1 MSEVLAFTTTDHD
14 AETHRKDAETHRKD
28 GRRALRAA
36 MFGFFVDMYD
46 VYLPVIAL
54 APAIAY
60 FSATGSSSI
69 EMATLTAAI
78 FAASL
83 VGRPLGAI
91 ICGSMGDRIGRRH
104 TTIIVSAGFVI
115 CTGLIA
121 LLPSYGAIG
130 ALSPILLV
138 LLRLLD
144 GVFLGGEY
152 TAANPLAMEYA
163 PRERRGVYGSLLN
176 IGYPAALGVITIITI
191 ATLQVFPGG
200 GIDSAYVVWGWR
212 IPFAIGFVFSAAL
225 FLYYLRSVPESE
237 LWTKM
242 PKVKSPLRTLFSGRN
257 IRSLGTA
264 FVVGSGAWLTLDGT
278 VGVFAGHFKKMG
290 TDVSV
295 ISTVVLISAALGVCM
310 FPFIGAAGQRFGR
323 REVFLVLG
331 VANLTVAPLTFALAV
346 SNVSEPALV
355 VVFGVVSIVT
365 ALTVWAMITA
375 YIMEM
380 FPTEVRSSGYGI
392 AYSLPSVI
400 PAFFT
405 YYMLGLGNVMPY
417 DYTPVVII
425 AAGGLCLLVGAYI
438 SKDLRHVHLE
448 NA

>member
-1 MSEVLAFTTTDHD
+1 MPEAGTTTATHD
-14 AETHRKDAETHRKD
+14 IQALAHKKN

-60 FSATGSSSI
+60 FSASNSSSV

-83 VGRPLGAI
+83 VGRPLGSI
-91 ICGSMGDRIGRRH
+91 IFGSMGDRLGRRR
-104 TTIIVSAGFVI
+104 TTIIVSAGFTI

-121 LLPSYGAIG
+121 LLPSYAAIG

-138 LLRLLD
+138 VLRLLD

-163 PRERRGVYGSLLN
+163 PRERRGLYGSLLN
-176 IGYPAALGVITIITI
+176 IGYPAALGVITLITI
-191 ATLQVFPGG
+191 VTLQIFPGG
-200 GIDSAYVVWGWR
+200 DVDSAYVVWGWR
-212 IPFAIGFVFSAAL
+212 IPFVIGFVLSAAL
-225 FLYYLRSVPESE
+225 FFYYLRSVPESE

-257 IRSLGTA
+257 ARSLGTA
-264 FVVGSGAWLTLDGT
+264 FIVGSGAWLTLDGT
-278 VGVFAGHFKKMG
+278 IGAFSGHFKQLG

-295 ISTVVLISAALGVCM
+295 INAVVLISAAIGVLT

-323 REVFLVLG
+323 REVFLVIGAANVVVSPVAFYLA
-331 VANLTVAPLTFALAV
+331 VANVAR
-346 SNVSEPALV
+346 PALV
-355 VVFGVVSIVT
+355 IAFACLSIVT
-365 ALTVWAMITA
+365 ALMVWAMITA
-375 YIMEM
+375 YLMEM

-392 AYSLPSVI
+392 AYSLPSVV
-400 PAFFT
+400 PAFYS

-425 AAGGLCLLVGAYI
+425 AAGGVCLFLGAWI
-438 SKDLRHVHLE
+438 SKDLRHVRLE
-448 NA
+448 DA

>member
-1 MSEVLAFTTTDHD
+1 MSEPATTTTAPSQDD
-14 AETHRKDAETHRKD
+14 AEHKKKGH
-28 GRRALRAA
+28 RALRAA

-83 VGRPLGAI
+83 VGRPLGSI
-91 ICGSMGDRIGRRH
+91 IFGSMGDRLGRRR
-104 TTIIVSAGFVI
+104 TTIVVSAGFTV
-115 CTGLIA
+115 CTGLIVFV
-121 LLPSYGAIG
+121 PSYASIG
-130 ALSPILLV
+130 VLSPILLV

-144 GVFLGGEY
+144 GIFLGGEY

-163 PRERRGVYGSLLN
+163 PRERRGLYGSLLN
-176 IGYPAALGVITIITI
+176 IGYPAALGFITIITMI
-191 ATLQVFPGG
+191 TIQIFPTG

-212 IPFAIGFVFSAAL
+212 IPFVIGFLLSGML

-242 PKVKSPLRTLFSGRN
+242 AKVKSPLRTLFSGRHL
-257 IRSLGTA
+257 RSLGTA

-278 VGVFAGHFKKMG
+278 IGAFSGHFKKLG
-290 TDVSV
+290 TEVSV
-295 ISTVVLISAALGVCM
+295 INTVVLISAAIGVCV
-310 FPFIGAAGQRFGR
+310 FPLVGAAGQRFGR

-331 VANLTVAPLTFALAV
+331 AANLVVTPVAFGLAV
-346 SNVSEPALV
+346 RNAIDPALV
-355 VVFGVVSIVT
+355 IFFGSLSIIL
-365 ALTVWAMITA
+365 ALLVWAMITA

-392 AYSLPSVI
+392 AYSLPSVL
-400 PAFFT
+400 PAFYT
-405 YYMLGLGNVMPY
+405 YYMLALGNVMPY

-425 AAGGLCLLVGAYI
+425 AVGGLLLLVGAWI

-448 NA
+448 DA

>member
-1 MSEVLAFTTTDHD
+1 MSETVKTTAAVATSTREA
-14 AETHRKDAETHRKD
+14 AEHKKKGH
-28 GRRALRAA
+28 RALRAA
-36 MFGFFVDMYD
+36 MFVFFVDMYD
-46 VYLPVIAL
+46 VYLPIIAI

-60 FSATGSSSI
+60 FSASGSSTV

-83 VGRPLGAI
+83 IGRPLGSI
-91 ICGSMGDRIGRRH
+91 IFGSMGDRVGRRR
-104 TTIIVSAGFVI
+104 TTIIVSAGFTV

-121 LLPSYGAIG
+121 LLPSYASIG

-163 PRERRGVYGSLLN
+163 PRERRGLYGSLLN
-176 IGYPAALGVITIITI
+176 VGYPAALGFITIVTIIT
-191 ATLQVFPGG
+191 LQIFPTGDVG
-200 GIDSAYVVWGWR
+200 APYVMWGWR
-212 IPFAIGFVFSAAL
+212 IPFVIGFLLSGSL
-225 FLYYLRSVPESE
+225 FVYYLRSVPESE

-257 IRSLGTA
+257 LRSLGIA
-264 FVVGSGAWLTLDGT
+264 FVVGTGAWLTLDGT
-278 VGVFAGHFKKMG
+278 IGAFSGHFKRLG

-295 ISTVVLISAALGVCM
+295 INAVVLISAAFAVCA
-310 FPFIGAAGQRFGR
+310 FPLVGTAGQRYGR

-331 VANLTVAPLTFALAV
+331 AVNLIVAPAAFALAV
-346 SNVSEPALV
+346 SNVGNPDAV
-355 VVFGVVSIVT
+355 VLFAVISIVC
-365 ALTVWAMITA
+365 ALLVWAMITA

-392 AYSLPSVI
+392 AYSLPSVL
-400 PAFFT
+400 PAFYT
-405 YYMLGLGNVMPY
+405 YYMLGLGHFMSY

-425 AAGGLCLLVGAYI
+425 AVGGLCLLVGAWI

-448 NA
+448 DA

>member
-1 MSEVLAFTTTDHD
+1 MSEELAMDVRVQAADTEQHQ
-14 AETHRKDAETHRKD
+14 KK

-46 VYLPVIAL
+46 VYLPVIVL

-60 FSATGSSSI
+60 FSASGSSTV
-69 EMATLTAAI
+69 EMATMTAAI

-83 VGRPLGAI
+83 VGRPLGSI
-91 ICGSMGDRIGRRH
+91 IFGSMGDRLGRRR
-104 TTIIVSAGFVI
+104 TTIFVSAGFMI

-121 LLPSYGAIG
+121 LLPGYATIG
-130 ALSPILLV
+130 VLSPILLV
-138 LLRLLD
+138 ALRLLD

-163 PRERRGVYGSLLN
+163 PRDKRGLYGSLLN

-191 ATLQVFPGG
+191 ITLQVFPGG

-212 IPFAIGFVFSAAL
+212 IPFVIGFVLSGML
-225 FLYYLRSVPESE
+225 CLYYVRSVPESE

-242 PKVKSPLRTLFSGRN
+242 PKIKNPLRTLFSGRN
-257 IRSLGTA
+257 LRSFGTA
-264 FVVGSGAWLTLDGT
+264 FVVASGAWLTLDGT
-278 VGVFAGHFKKMG
+278 IGVFSSHFKKLG
-290 TDVSV
+290 TDTSV
-295 ISTVVLISAALGVCM
+295 INSVVLVSAVIAICA
-310 FPFIGAAGQRFGR
+310 FPFIGAAGQRYGR

-331 VANLTVAPLTFALAV
+331 ALNVLIVPAAFGLAISNSDTPGIVLV
-346 SNVSEPALV
+346 SATTGIVCALP
-355 VVFGVVSIVT
+355 
-365 ALTVWAMITA
+365 VWAMISA
-375 YIMEM
+375 YILEM
-380 FPTEVRSSGYGI
+380 FPTEIRSSGYGI

-400 PAFFT
+400 PAFYT

-425 AAGGLCLLVGAYI
+425 AVGGLLLLVGAWI

>member
-1 MSEVLAFTTTDHD
+1 MSEPATTTTAPSQDD
-14 AETHRKDAETHRKD
+14 AEHKKKGH
-28 GRRALRAA
+28 RALRAA

-83 VGRPLGAI
+83 VGRPLGSI
-91 ICGSMGDRIGRRH
+91 IFGSMGDRLGRRR
-104 TTIIVSAGFVI
+104 TTIVVSAGFTV
-115 CTGLIA
+115 CTGLIVFV
-121 LLPSYGAIG
+121 PSYASIG
-130 ALSPILLV
+130 VLSPILLV

-144 GVFLGGEY
+144 GIFLGGEY

-163 PRERRGVYGSLLN
+163 PRERRGLYGSLLN
-176 IGYPAALGVITIITI
+176 IGYPAALGFITIITMI
-191 ATLQVFPGG
+191 TIQIFPAG

-212 IPFAIGFVFSAAL
+212 IPFVIGFLLSGML

-242 PKVKSPLRTLFSGRN
+242 AKVKSPLRTLFSGRHL
-257 IRSLGTA
+257 RSLGTA

-278 VGVFAGHFKKMG
+278 IGAFSGHFKKLG
-290 TDVSV
+290 TEVSV
-295 ISTVVLISAALGVCM
+295 INTVVLISAAIGVCV
-310 FPFIGAAGQRFGR
+310 FPLVGAAGQRFGR

-331 VANLTVAPLTFALAV
+331 AANLVVTPVAFGLAV
-346 SNVSEPALV
+346 RNAIDPALV
-355 VVFGVVSIVT
+355 IFFGSLSIIL
-365 ALTVWAMITA
+365 ALLVWAMITA

-392 AYSLPSVI
+392 AYSLPSVL
-400 PAFFT
+400 PAFYT
-405 YYMLGLGNVMPY
+405 YYMLALGNVMPY

-425 AAGGLCLLVGAYI
+425 AVGGLLLLVGAWI

-448 NA
+448 DA

>member
-1 MSEVLAFTTTDHD
+1 MSEARTTRA
-14 AETHRKDAETHRKD
+14 AEAVDDIEHNKK
-28 GRRALRAA
+28 GQKALRAA

-60 FSATGSSSI
+60 FSATGSSTI

-83 VGRPLGAI
+83 VGRPLGSI
-91 ICGSMGDRIGRRH
+91 IFGSMGDRLGRRR
-104 TTIIVSAGFVI
+104 TTIIVSAGFTV

-121 LLPSYGAIG
+121 LLPSYAAIG

-163 PRERRGVYGSLLN
+163 PRERRGLYGSLLN
-176 IGYPAALGVITIITI
+176 IGYPAALGIITIITI
-191 ATLQVFPGG
+191 ITIQIFPIG
-200 GIDSAYVVWGWR
+200 DVNSAYVMWGWR
-212 IPFAIGFVFSAAL
+212 VPFVIGFILSACL
-225 FLYYLRSVPESE
+225 FVYYLRSVPESE

-257 IRSLGTA
+257 LRSFGVA
-264 FVVGSGAWLTLDGT
+264 FIVGSGAWLTLDGT
-278 VGVFAGHFKKMG
+278 IGVFSGHFKQLG
-290 TDVSV
+290 TDVAV
-295 ISTVVLISAALGVCM
+295 INTAVLISAAIGVCL
-310 FPFIGAAGQRFGR
+310 FPFVGAAGQRFGR

-331 VANLTVAPLTFALAV
+331 TANLTVTPVAFGFAVKNAA
-346 SNVSEPALV
+346 EPAVLV
-355 VVFGVVSIVT
+355 LFAVVSIVVG
-365 ALTVWAMITA
+365 LLVWAMITA

-380 FPTEVRSSGYGI
+380 FPTEVRASGYGI

-400 PAFFT
+400 PAFYT
-405 YYMLGLGNVMPY
+405 YYMLGLDGFMPY

-425 AAGGLCLLVGAYI
+425 AAGGLCLLVGAWI

-448 NA
+448 DA

>member
-1 MSEVLAFTTTDHD
+1 MSEPATTTTAPSLDD
-14 AETHRKDAETHRKD
+14 AEHKKKGH
-28 GRRALRAA
+28 RALRAA

-83 VGRPLGAI
+83 VGRPLGSI
-91 ICGSMGDRIGRRH
+91 IFGSMGDRLGRRR
-104 TTIIVSAGFVI
+104 TTIVVSAGFTV
-115 CTGLIA
+115 CTGLIVFV
-121 LLPSYGAIG
+121 PSYASIG
-130 ALSPILLV
+130 VLSPILLV

-144 GVFLGGEY
+144 GIFLGGEY

-163 PRERRGVYGSLLN
+163 PRERRGLYGSLLN
-176 IGYPAALGVITIITI
+176 IGYPAALGFITIITMI
-191 ATLQVFPGG
+191 TIQIFPAG

-212 IPFAIGFVFSAAL
+212 IPFVIGFLLSGML

-242 PKVKSPLRTLFSGRN
+242 AKVKSPLRTLFSGRHL
-257 IRSLGTA
+257 RSLGTA

-278 VGVFAGHFKKMG
+278 IGAFSGHFKKLG
-290 TDVSV
+290 TEVSV
-295 ISTVVLISAALGVCM
+295 INTVVLISAAIGVCV
-310 FPFIGAAGQRFGR
+310 FPLVGAAGQRFGR

-331 VANLTVAPLTFALAV
+331 AANLVVTPVAFGLAV
-346 SNVSEPALV
+346 RNAIDPALV
-355 VVFGVVSIVT
+355 IFFGSLSIIL
-365 ALTVWAMITA
+365 ALLVWAMITA

-392 AYSLPSVI
+392 AYSLPSVL
-400 PAFFT
+400 PAFYT
-405 YYMLGLGNVMPY
+405 YYMLALGNVMPY

-425 AAGGLCLLVGAYI
+425 AVGGLLLLVGAWI

-448 NA
+448 DA

>member
-1 MSEVLAFTTTDHD
+1 MSEVIGSASAPPVD
-14 AETHRKDAETHRKD
+14 AEHRRK

-54 APAIAY
+54 APAISY
-60 FSATGSSSI
+60 FSASGSSSV
-69 EMATLTAAI
+69 EMATLTAGI

-83 VGRPLGAI
+83 IGRPLGSI
-91 ICGSMGDRIGRRH
+91 IFGSMGDRLGRRR
-104 TTIIVSAGFVI
+104 TTIVVAAGFTV

-121 LLPSYGAIG
+121 LLPSYASIG
-130 ALSPILLV
+130 VLSPVLLV

-163 PRERRGVYGSLLN
+163 PRHLRGLYGSLLN
-176 IGYPAALGVITIITI
+176 VGYPAALGVITLITI
-191 ATLQVFPGG
+191 FTLSIAPGG
-200 GIDSAYVVWGWR
+200 GPASPYAVWGWR
-212 IPFAIGFVFSAAL
+212 IPFAVGFVISGAL
-225 FLYYLRSVPESE
+225 FVYYLRSVPESE

-242 PKVKSPLRTLFSGRN
+242 PKVRSPLRTLFSGRN
-257 IRSLGTA
+257 LRRFGTA

-278 VGVFAGHFKKMG
+278 VGVFAAHFKKLG
-290 TDVSV
+290 TDVGVVNS
-295 ISTVVLISAALGVCM
+295 VVLISALLGVCT
-310 FPFIGAAGQRFGR
+310 FPLIGAAGQRFGR

-331 VANLTVAPLTFALAV
+331 AVNIVVTPLAMGLSVALRHNRAAVTVLAVTAIVGALA
-346 SNVSEPALV
+346 
-355 VVFGVVSIVT
+355 
-365 ALTVWAMITA
+365 VWAMITA

-392 AYSLPSVI
+392 AYSLPSII
-400 PAFFT
+400 PAFYT
-405 YYMLGLGNVMPY
+405 YYMLGLGNFMSY

-425 AAGGLCLLVGAYI
+425 AVGGVLLLVGAWI
-438 SKDLRHVHLE
+438 SKDLRHVDLE

>member
-1 MSEVLAFTTTDHD
+1 MSETATTPDLPFPSTVDEADHK
-14 AETHRKDAETHRKD
+14 RKGK
-28 GRRALRAA
+28 RALRAA

-46 VYLPVIAL
+46 VYLPIIAI

-60 FSATGSSSI
+60 FSASGSSTV

-83 VGRPLGAI
+83 VGRPLGSI
-91 ICGSMGDRIGRRH
+91 IFGSMGDRVGRRR
-104 TTIIVSAGFVI
+104 TTIIVSGGFTI

-121 LLPSYGAIG
+121 LLPSYATIG
-130 ALSPILLV
+130 VLSPILLV

-163 PRERRGVYGSLLN
+163 PRERRGLYGSLLN
-176 IGYPAALGVITIITI
+176 VGYPAALGFITIVTMT
-191 ATLQVFPGG
+191 TLQFFPTG
-200 GIDSAYVVWGWR
+200 DVNAPYVVWGWR
-212 IPFAIGFVFSAAL
+212 IPFVIGFILSAAL
-225 FLYYLRSVPESE
+225 FVYYLRSVPESE

-257 IRSLGTA
+257 VRSLGIA
-264 FVVGSGAWLTLDGT
+264 FIVGTGAWLTLDGT
-278 VGVFAGHFKKMG
+278 IGAFSGHFKQMG

-295 ISTVVLISAALGVCM
+295 INTVVLIAAAIGVCC
-310 FPFIGAAGQRFGR
+310 FPLVGAAGQRYGR

-331 VANLTVAPLTFALAV
+331 AANLTVAPAAFALAV
-346 SNVSEPALV
+346 SSVDNPRLLIAFACL
-355 VVFGVVSIVT
+355 SIVT
-365 ALTVWAMITA
+365 ALLVWAMITA

-380 FPTEVRSSGYGI
+380 FPTQVRSSGYGI
-392 AYSLPSVI
+392 AYSLPSVL
-400 PAFFT
+400 PAFYT

-425 AAGGLCLLVGAYI
+425 AAGGLFLLVGAWV
-438 SKDLRHVHLE
+438 SKDLRHVDLE
-448 NA
+448 DA

>member
-1 MSEVLAFTTTDHD
+1 MSDLDAPAVGAVTDD
-14 AETHRKDAETHRKD
+14 PVYRKK
-28 GRRALRAA
+28 GRRALHAA

-60 FSATGSSSI
+60 FTASGSSSV

-83 VGRPLGAI
+83 IGRPLGSI
-91 ICGSMGDRIGRRH
+91 IFGSMGDRIGRRR
-104 TTIIVSAGFVI
+104 TTIIVSAGFTV

-121 LLPSYGAIG
+121 LLPSYAAVG
-130 ALSPILLV
+130 ALSPLLLV
-138 LLRLLD
+138 VLRLLD

-163 PRERRGVYGSLLN
+163 PRERRGLYGSLLN
-176 IGYPAALGVITIITI
+176 IGYPAALGIITVITVV
-191 ATLQVFPGG
+191 TLQVLPAGDV
-200 GIDSAYVVWGWR
+200 DSSYVVWGWR
-212 IPFAIGFVFSAAL
+212 IPFVIGFVLSGAL
-225 FLYYLRSVPESE
+225 FFYYLRSVPESE

-242 PKVKSPLRTLFSGRN
+242 PKQKNPLRTLFSGRN
-257 IRSLGTA
+257 LKSFGRA
-264 FVVGSGAWLTLDGT
+264 FVVGSGTWLTLDGT
-278 VGVFAGHFKKMG
+278 IGVFTGHFKKLG

-295 ISTVVLISAALGVCM
+295 INTVVLISAAVGVCA
-310 FPFIGAAGQRFGR
+310 FPFIGMLGQRYGR
-323 REVFLVLG
+323 REVLLVLG
-331 VANLTVAPLTFALAV
+331 AVNLTVAPTAFALAV
-346 SNVSEPALV
+346 ANNRSPLSV
-355 VVFGVVSIVT
+355 VVFATVSIVA
-365 ALTVWAMITA
+365 ALLVWAMITA

-400 PAFFT
+400 PAFYT
-405 YYMLGLGNVMPY
+405 YYMLGLGEFMPY

-425 AAGGLCLLVGAYI
+425 AAGGLLLFIGAWI
-438 SKDLRHVHLE
+438 SKDLRHVDLE

>member
-1 MSEVLAFTTTDHD
+1 MSEGLAMDVRVQAADTEHKKKG
-14 AETHRKDAETHRKD
+14 H
-28 GRRALRAA
+28 RALRAA

-46 VYLPVIAL
+46 VYLPVIVL

-60 FSATGSSSI
+60 FSASGTSTV

-83 VGRPLGAI
+83 VGRPLGSVI
-91 ICGSMGDRIGRRH
+91 FGSMGDRLGRRR
-104 TTIIVSAGFVI
+104 TTIIVSAGFTV

-121 LLPSYGAIG
+121 LLPSYASIG
-130 ALSPILLV
+130 VLSPILLV
-138 LLRLLD
+138 ALRLLD

-163 PRERRGVYGSLLN
+163 PREKRGLYGSLLN
-176 IGYPAALGVITIITI
+176 VGYPAALGVITIITI
-191 ATLQVFPGG
+191 LTLQVFPGG

-212 IPFAIGFVFSAAL
+212 IPFIIGFVLSGML
-225 FLYYLRSVPESE
+225 FAYYVRSVPESE

-242 PKVKSPLRTLFSGRN
+242 PKIKNPLRTLFSGRN
-257 IRSLGTA
+257 LRSFGTA

-278 VGVFAGHFKKMG
+278 IGVFSSHFKKLG
-290 TDVSV
+290 TDLSV
-295 ISTVVLISAALGVCM
+295 INSVVLVSAAIAVCF
-310 FPFIGAAGQRFGR
+310 FPFIGAAGQRYGR

-331 VANLTVAPLTFALAV
+331 ALNVLIAPAAFGLAISSSDTPGIVMLSATTGIVCAL
-346 SNVSEPALV
+346 LV
-355 VVFGVVSIVT
+355 WS
-365 ALTVWAMITA
+365 MITA

-380 FPTEVRSSGYGI
+380 FPTAIRSSGYGI

-400 PAFFT
+400 PAFYT

-425 AAGGLCLLVGAYI
+425 AVGGLLLLVGAWI

-448 NA
+448 DA